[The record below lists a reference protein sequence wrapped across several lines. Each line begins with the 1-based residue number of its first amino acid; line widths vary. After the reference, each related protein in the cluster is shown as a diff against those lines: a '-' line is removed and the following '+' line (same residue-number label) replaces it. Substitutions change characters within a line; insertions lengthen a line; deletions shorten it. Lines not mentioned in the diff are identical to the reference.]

1 VNPVRG
7 SDPIDGIDDSVIF
20 PSEPGNKVIF
30 LGKEALLARLSDLRG
45 EPREEIVDRFFYLS
59 REQGYYFTDAFVIA
73 EFLSTVRY
81 GTSAERA
88 EEVRDDLLSSAIRVR
103 YGNDDWEETELESS
117 PKEVLLIATELFSE
131 RDWIDFSVQEA
142 TLVLAG
148 VDADYIFSF
157 DTAVRELARSL
168 GVEVLPYTDAIW

>member
-1 VNPVRG
+1 MRG

-30 LGKEALLARLSDLRG
+30 FGKEALSARLSDVRD

-59 REQGYYFTDAFVIA
+59 REQGYYFTDVFVIA

-88 EEVRDDLLSSAIRVR
+88 EEVKGDLLSSAIRVR
-103 YGNDDWEETELESS
+103 YGDDDWEETELESS
-117 PKEVLLIATELFSE
+117 PREILLIATELFSE
-131 RDWIDFSVQEA
+131 RDWIEFSV
-142 TLVLAG
+142 
-148 VDADYIFSF
+148 
-157 DTAVRELARSL
+157 
-168 GVEVLPYTDAIW
+168 

>member
-1 VNPVRG
+1 VRG

-30 LGKEALLARLSDLRG
+30 FGKEALLARLSDVRD

-59 REQGYYFTDAFVIA
+59 REQGYYFTDVFVIA

-103 YGNDDWEETELESS
+103 YGDDDWEETELESS
-117 PKEVLLIATELFSE
+117 PKEILLIATELFSE
-131 RDWIDFSVQEA
+131 RDWIEFSVQEA
-142 TLVLAG
+142 ALVLAG
-148 VDADYIFSF
+148 ADADYIFSF

-168 GVEVLPYTDAIW
+168 DIEVLPYTDAIW

>member
-1 VNPVRG
+1 VRG
-7 SDPIDGIDDSVIF
+7 AKPIDGVDNSVIF

-45 EPREEIVDRFFYLS
+45 DVREEVVDRFFYLS
-59 REQGYYFTDAFVIA
+59 RNQGYYFTDTFVIA

-81 GTSAERA
+81 GTSAKRA

-103 YGNDDWEETELESS
+103 YGDDDWEETELENS

-131 RDWIDFSVQEA
+131 RDWIEFSVQEA
-142 TLVLAG
+142 TLVLAAS
-148 VDADYIFSF
+148 DADYLFSF
-157 DTAVRELARSL
+157 DTAVRKLARSL
-168 GVEVLPYTDAIW
+168 DVEVLPYTDVIW